1 MSRESGGS
9 PERGGNHNGG
19 ANKGGANSGSSSN
32 GGGGGKGGGRND
44 SGGANSSSKIGNNKG
59 KNDTASPSSSRGSIG
74 PIGGASMYGGES
86 VRNAMTK
93 DNSNKNGGSKVSD
106 RLASV
111 SKTLGTYSK
120 TPATSAPAYARPGYG
135 DTLNA
140 QRNQLAGPVSGG
152 GPSSMGSA
160 ASYGMSED
168 DFNKSIGT
176 DNFNGVIGNLQEKA
190 LRRTASEDDRS
201 SMDTATRDYNNL
213 RGAGVLGSAIAGK
226 PGQWAAQQATNAAM
240 DAPGDYL
247 AGMTRK
253 AAMEQLDKGRLIGQ
267 RGQLGDGGVGD
278 SAVKG
283 GVSLL
288 GAAIPGGSLI
298 TSGISSGLTV
308 GAPGLG
314 NLLNDINARLGNT
327 ISRDDTSQGSD
338 RGYTSPP
345 RQTPTSNNQ
354 AGDLTFD
361 SNYYDPSRFNVTTG
375 KRGY

>member
-1 MSRESGGS
+1 MSRESGAG
-9 PERGGNHNGG
+9 PERNGNGG
-19 ANKGGANSGSSSN
+19 GMSGNTGRGSGGSSS
-32 GGGGGKGGGRND
+32 GGKGGGRND
-44 SGGANSSSKIGNNKG
+44 SGGSGSKSSSSKSGSNKG
-59 KNDTASPSSSRGSIG
+59 KNDTASTASSRGGIG
-74 PIGGASMYGGES
+74 PIGGGSMYGGES

-106 RLASV
+106 RLPSV
-111 SKTLGTYSK
+111 SKTLGTYKQS
-120 TPATSAPAYARPGYG
+120 TAPSAPAYARPGYG

-201 SMDTATRDYNNL
+201 SMDAATRDYNNL

-240 DAPGDYL
+240 NVPGDYL

-267 RGQLGDGGVGD
+267 RGELGDGGVGD

-338 RGYTSPP
+338 RGYTPPP